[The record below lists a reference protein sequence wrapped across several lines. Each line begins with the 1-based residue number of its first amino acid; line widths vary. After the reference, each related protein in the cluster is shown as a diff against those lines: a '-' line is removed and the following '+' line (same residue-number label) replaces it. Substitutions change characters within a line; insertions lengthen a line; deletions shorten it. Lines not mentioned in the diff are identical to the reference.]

1 MRTDREGDVVL
12 VELAEP
18 VIQLEVIEHV
28 VHPAHVPLEVESQA
42 AHGGGHGHQG
52 PGGGFL
58 GDGQGAREVV
68 EQHRIGLLQEANGLE
83 VFAAAMLI
91 GDPFAIGA

>member
-1 MRTDREGDVVL
+1 M
-12 VELAEP
+12 ELAEP

-28 VHPAHVPLEVESQA
+28 VHPAHVPLEVETQA
-42 AHGGGHGHQG
+42 AHRGGHGHQG

-58 GDGQGAREVV
+58 GDGKRAWEVV
-68 EQHRIGLLQEANGLE
+68 EQHRIGLLQEAHGLE
-83 VFAAAMLI
+83 VFAAAVLI